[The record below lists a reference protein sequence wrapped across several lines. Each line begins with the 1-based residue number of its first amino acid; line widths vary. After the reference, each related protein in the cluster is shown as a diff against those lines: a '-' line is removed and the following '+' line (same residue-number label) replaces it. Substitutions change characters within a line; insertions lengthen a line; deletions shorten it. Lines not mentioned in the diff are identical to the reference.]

1 MKGTLKIKL
10 LPSEDQAK
18 SLLKTIKQAN
28 AACNTISEAAWD
40 RKLFNQYKIHHETYH
55 QIRATYHLPAQVV
68 ALCIGKVADAYKS
81 GRKTK
86 RQFQPLG
93 AITYDSRIL
102 TYWEKGISLWTV
114 DGRLKEIPFVCH
126 NNRYFPFRKGGPIC
140 YGEKGNFICS
150 RQWR

>member
-1 MKGTLKIKL
+1 VKGTLKIKL

-55 QIRATYHLPAQVV
+55 QIRATYHLSAQVV

-81 GRKTK
+81 GRKTI
-86 RQFQPLG
+86 RQFMPLG

-102 TYWEKGISLWTV
+102 TYWGREFLCGLWMA
-114 DGRLKEIPFVCH
+114 D
-126 NNRYFPFRKGGPIC
+126 
-140 YGEKGNFICS
+140 
-150 RQWR
+150 